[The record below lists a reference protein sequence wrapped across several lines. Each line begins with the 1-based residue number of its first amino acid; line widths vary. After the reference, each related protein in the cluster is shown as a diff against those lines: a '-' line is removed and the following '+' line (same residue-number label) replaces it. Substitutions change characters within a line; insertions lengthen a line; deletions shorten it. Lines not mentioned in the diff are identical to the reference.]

1 MVLIW
6 LTTTGLENAISD
18 QNRKRFWHFAPSPMA
33 RVHAPTDLYQSS
45 KVVTYNVYADSI
57 LNWVGKG
64 VGGSRENAPV
74 ET

>member
-1 MVLIW
+1 MQSV
-6 LTTTGLENAISD
+6 TKTGNVSGTLH
-18 QNRKRFWHFAPSPMA
+18 RHPWPGYMLPRTCTSPP
-33 RVHAPTDLYQSS
+33 RLSL
-45 KVVTYNVYADSI
+45 NVYADSI